1 MRVPLKKIYRAFPE
15 LDRFSDPE
23 CEGFVRKAKQTHV
36 LSMIFVAIGAI
47 VVCLGTIVG
56 GVILLVFVVGHIAN
70 VFWGGRVP
78 ASYEMP
84 LMGLCLMLPVLTGLL
99 LTFSARDV
107 WLRWAI
113 SKRLLGTSC
122 LSCGYSLL
130 GLAVLHD
137 AVTCPECG
145 AGASLKARGLT
156 AADILSPS
164 MSVSANPAALSPSGH
179 TADPHPSPPP
189 RSVS

>member
-1 MRVPLKKIYRAFPE
+1 MRVPVRKIYRAFPE
-15 LDRFSDPE
+15 LDRFSDAE
-23 CEGFVRKAKQTHV
+23 CEGFVVKAKQTHA
-36 LSMIFVAIGAI
+36 LSMVFVAIGAI

-56 GVILLVFVVGHIAN
+56 GVMLLVFAVGYLARA
-70 VFWGGRVP
+70 FWGGRVP

-99 LTFSARDV
+99 LTFYARDV
-107 WLRWAI
+107 WLRWAV

-130 GLAVLHD
+130 GLAVLND

-145 AGASLKARGLT
+145 AAALLTARGLT

-164 MSVSANPAALSPSGH
+164 ISSSASPATLSPSGH
-179 TADPHPSPPP
+179 AADQHPSQPP